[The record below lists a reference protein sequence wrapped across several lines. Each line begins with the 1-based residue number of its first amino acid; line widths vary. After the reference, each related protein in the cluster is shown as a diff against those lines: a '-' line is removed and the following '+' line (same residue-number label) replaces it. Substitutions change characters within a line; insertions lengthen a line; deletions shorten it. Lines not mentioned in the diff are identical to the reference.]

1 MKHTIMGETE
11 NMTDESVPHKID
23 LMEIRTE
30 NNQMRQII
38 AAILIESEKPI
49 TLHLATLDLAVGKG
63 LAVKHDTENACLV
76 VRLHEEESNA
86 G

>member
-1 MKHTIMGETE
+1 MEHIIMGETE

-38 AAILIESEKPI
+38 AAILIEREGPI
-49 TLHLATLDLAVGKG
+49 TLHLATLDQATGKS

-76 VRLHEEESNA
+76 VRLYEEPDA